1 MNINKISILIPV
13 YNEEQHLEEVL
24 KKVESIDLGS
34 IEKQIIMVDD
44 GSTDKTREILK
55 RLEESNK
62 YKILYHGKNMGKG
75 AALRT
80 GLAYA
85 NGDIVLIQDADLEY
99 DPSEYIKLLE
109 PFYNDSADVVYGS
122 RLANKESE
130 KNFLLTSFIAN
141 KTLTFL
147 TNILYGSTIT
157 DMETCYKLFRY
168 DVIKSFTIKSNKFD
182 FEPEISAKIMKQK
195 YKLLELPISYQGRSY
210 EEGKK
215 INWKDGVQAIW
226 TLFLYRFF
234 D

>member
-1 MNINKISILIPV
+1 MNIKKISILIPV
-13 YNEEQHLEEVL
+13 YNEEKHLEEVL
-24 KKVESIDLGS
+24 KKVESIDIGS

-55 RLEESNK
+55 KLEEHNK
-62 YKILYHGKNMGKG
+62 YKILYHGQNMGKG

-130 KNFLLTSFIAN
+130 KNFLLSSFIAN
-141 KTLTFL
+141 KTLTCL
-147 TNILYGSTIT
+147 TNVLYGSSIT

-195 YKLLELPISYQGRSY
+195 YKLIELPISYQGRSY

>member
-1 MNINKISILIPV
+1 MNIKKISILIPV

-24 KKVESIDLGS
+24 NKVESIDLGS

-62 YKILYHGKNMGKG
+62 YKILYHGQNMGKG

-147 TNILYGSTIT
+147 TNVLYGSSIT

>member
-1 MNINKISILIPV
+1 MNIKKISILIPV

-55 RLEESNK
+55 KLEENNK
-62 YKILYHGKNMGKG
+62 YKILYHGQNMGKG

-99 DPSEYIKLLE
+99 DPSEYVKLLE

-147 TNILYGSTIT
+147 TNILYGSSIT

>member
-147 TNILYGSTIT
+147 TNILYGSSIT

-182 FEPEISAKIMKQK
+182 LEPEISAKIMKQK

>member
-1 MNINKISILIPV
+1 MNIKKISILIPV
-13 YNEEQHLEEVL
+13 YNEEKHLEEVL
-24 KKVESIDLGS
+24 KKVESIDIGP

-44 GSTDKTREILK
+44 GSTDSTREILK
-55 RLEESNK
+55 RLEEGNK
-62 YKILYHGKNMGKG
+62 YKVLYHGKNMGKG

-85 NGDIVLIQDADLEY
+85 NGDIILIQDADLEY
-99 DPSEYIKLLE
+99 DPAEYIKLLE
-109 PFYNDSADVVYGS
+109 PFYNDTADVVYGS

-147 TNILYGSTIT
+147 TNILYGSSIT